1 LYPECGESIVS
12 NFPSDPPRQR
22 LTLTHWLILIM
33 AAIGFGFDIYVL
45 LVMQYIGKGALE
57 ELLPGVKPGSP
68 EFNHW
73 RGLLFFVPAFV
84 GGLFGL
90 IGGYLTDVLGRRRVL
105 TGSILLYALSA
116 FASAYSTSLTQLL
129 VFRCLTFIGVCVE
142 FVAAVAWLAELFPNH
157 DQRER
162 VLGYT
167 QAFSSF
173 GGLAV
178 ATVFHS
184 MPSLIPHLPTLG
196 MPAFLAGWLGVVQN
210 GQAAWRFTLLS
221 GVLPAIPLILIR
233 PFMPESPIWKQ
244 KKLAG
249 TLKRPSIR
257 ELFDARFRKTTI
269 VTTIMFACSY
279 GAAFGAIQQ
288 TQYMVPAMPQYQER
302 TKGLTKP
309 AEKKAVENEMTAG
322 FGQVQEI
329 GGLIGRFLL
338 AALAVYIVSRRGL
351 LRIFQVPGLIIVPL
365 VFAFLVVQNR
375 VLFTVGFASEG
386 PSWLPSWIRG
396 LLSYREVTAFH
407 IGIFLAGLLTVAQ
420 FSFWGN
426 YLPTVYPIHLRGT
439 GQSVSANIGGRMIG
453 TSFAFI
459 SSELAGLL
467 KFGDAAVN
475 SAYAAAMV
483 GLFVYVVG
491 SVACFFLPEPK
502 PGTMTAD

>member
-1 LYPECGESIVS
+1 VS
-12 NFPSDPPRQR
+12 DFPSAAPRQR

-57 ELLPGVKPGSP
+57 ELLPGAQPSSD
-68 EFNHW
+68 EFTLW

-90 IGGYLTDVLGRRRVL
+90 VGGYLTDLLGRRRVL
-105 TGSILLYALSA
+105 TASILLYAAAA

-173 GGLAV
+173 GGFAV
-178 ATVFHS
+178 ASVFHA
-184 MPSLIPHLPTLG
+184 MPDLIPHLPTLG
-196 MPAFLAGWLGVVQN
+196 MPAFLSGTLGVVSN
-210 GQAAWRFTLLS
+210 GQAAWRYTLLS
-221 GVLPAIPLILIR
+221 GVFPALPLVILR
-233 PFMPESPIWKQ
+233 PFMPESPAWKQ

-249 TLKRPSIR
+249 TLKRPSFL
-257 ELFDARFRKTTI
+257 EVFDARFRKTTL
-269 VTTIMFACSY
+269 VTTVMFACSY

-302 TKGLTKP
+302 TKDLKKP
-309 AEKKAVENEMTAG
+309 SEKKAIENHMTG
-322 FGQVQEI
+322 SFGQVQEA

-338 AALAVYIVSRRGL
+338 ALLAVRIVSRRGL
-351 LRIFQVPGLIIVPL
+351 LRVFQLPGLVIVPL
-365 VFAFLVVQNR
+365 VFAFLVVNNR
-375 VLFTVGFASEG
+375 VLFT
-386 PSWLPSWIRG
+386 LPGSG
-396 LLSYREVTAFH
+396 TEVTAFH
-407 IGIFLAGLLTVAQ
+407 VGIFFAGLCTVAQ

-426 YLPTVYPIHLRGT
+426 YLPTVYPLHLRGT
-439 GQSVSANIGGRMIG
+439 GESVGANIGGRMLG
-453 TSFAFI
+453 TSFAWV
-459 SSELAGLL
+459 SSTLAGKLH
-467 KFGDAAVN
+467 FGSNAVN
-475 SAYAAAMV
+475 SAYAAAAV
-483 GLFVYVVG
+483 GLFVYAVG

-502 PGTMTAD
+502 ERTIAAD